1 MKTGS
6 TFEFPGFPLQ
16 HLFTAT
22 AIPLNKPDLD
32 LILPRSPAMHAS
44 SRFHLRNFFQPA
56 TSLAAVAL
64 VVISVVLSCSQP
76 ASALP
81 AFARKYGLRCSACHE
96 SWPMLNYFG
105 QKFKDNG
112 YQLMNDRDAPIWQN
126 PGYWP
131 VTFRIT
137 PIWHRVSVGKVAVD
151 TYSTIGGVPTVT
163 GTAIQR
169 VESSGF
175 DLSGLDFHTAG
186 TLEKNISFYLLP
198 SSDPTGAFHFEQVF
212 VRLDNIAH
220 SSWLNIKLGRFELDN
235 LLSEKRILT
244 LTGNGGIYQ
253 TYHFIPVGD
262 GNIFGQIGDNQL
274 GLEYLGHSADD
285 RTRIGASLVSS
296 NDGNV
301 NLTLGANSY
310 TGFFTGSQAFDLGRM
325 GVQRVGFYAM
335 VGQAATYYPTAGG
348 VPIAGSGIGNKSF
361 SREGFV
367 GQFYFGPH
375 VDLTVVTQHG
385 SDNAWF
391 GQGYGNA
398 VGTDGNGGTTAT
410 CSSPTPGCP
419 LNNVPGTA
427 LPTGSQAPSWNGATF
442 EGHYVYSPQLIF
454 IGRYELERMS
464 QQADGSA
471 YTTVGP
477 NGILGPTP
485 STFGNIST
493 YTIGFRYNP
502 FMTSRAGL
510 AWHNEYNWLHQD
522 GTGPLN
528 PTTGALTNINTSELL
543 MGLDFDF

>member
-1 MKTGS
+1 MISSCKILAGR
-6 TFEFPGFPLQ
+6 LLL
-16 HLFTAT
+16 LF
-22 AIPLNKPDLD
+22 
-32 LILPRSPAMHAS
+32 
-44 SRFHLRNFFQPA
+44 
-56 TSLAAVAL
+56 L
-64 VVISVVLSCSQP
+64 VCGCFSD
-76 ASALP
+76 AHALP

-131 VTFRIT
+131 VVFRIT
-137 PIWHRVSVGKVAVD
+137 PIWHRVSTGKVDVD
-151 TYSTIGGVPTVT
+151 TYSSVGGVPTPT
-163 GTAIQR
+163 GTAVQR
-169 VESSGF
+169 ISSSGF
-175 DLSGLDFHTAG
+175 DLSGLDFHTGG

-212 VRLDNIAH
+212 VRFDNIFH
-220 SSWLNIKLGRFELDN
+220 SSWFNFKLGRFELDN

-253 TYHFIPVGD
+253 TYHFIPQGD

-274 GLEYLGHSADD
+274 GIEYLGHSADD
-285 RTRIGASLVSS
+285 RTRISASLISS
-296 NDGNV
+296 SDGNV
-301 NLTLGANSY
+301 NLSTTANAYSA
-310 TGFFTGSQAFDLGRM
+310 FFAGSQAFDAGRL
-325 GVQRVGFYAM
+325 GVQRIGFYAM
-335 VGQAATYYPTAGG
+335 AGEASTYYLTAGG
-348 VPIAGSGIGNKSF
+348 LPILGSGIGNKGF

-367 GQFYFGPH
+367 GQFYAGPH
-375 VDLTVVTQHG
+375 IGLTVVTQHG

-398 VGTDGNGGTTAT
+398 EATDGNGGTTCTAA
-410 CSSPTPGCP
+410 PCP
-419 LNNVPGTA
+419 PNNVPGTT

-442 EGHYVYSPQLIF
+442 EGHYIYSPQLIF
-454 IGRYELERMS
+454 IGRYEFEKMS
-464 QQADGSA
+464 QQANGA
-471 YTTVGP
+471 GYTPGP
-477 NGILGPTP
+477 QGVTNGFATAMP
-485 STFGNIST
+485 SNLGNIST

-522 GTGPLN
+522 GTGPANL
-528 PTTGALTNINTSELL
+528 TTGALTNLNTSEIL